1 MLAKRSY
8 YLSVTPESTDEATI
22 QKVVKLLQPTTVYL
36 NTSNQEFTKNFT
48 EKFKAIHLNPLELMK
63 S

>member
-36 NTSNQEFTKNFT
+36 NTSNQEFAKNFT